1 MAFTF
6 QTVPN
11 NVVVPGVYSQESVT
25 TSNLTPIND
34 ECLLVAQI
42 NTNSSTNPNGIAA
55 DNSIVQVNDISDVI
69 LYCGLGTPA
78 HLAATAAYTANPNV
92 DLSIL
97 CVADKTTNSYAT
109 STMTSVSAPG
119 AFNVNIFI
127 DDVTIPVSVPS
138 TGISAIS
145 IVNIINS
152 YAGQIPCTAVASEGV
167 TLTSVCAGTQSNN
180 IRIST
185 DSTYITFS
193 AFSGGSGSYASG
205 FSNYLTPNTYAA
217 TLAASS
223 HTIII
228 NALDDTSTPAYIE
241 TILAFRSGPVE
252 QRPAVQVV
260 AYTDKEFSSTSAVLA
275 AALALDDARTTL
287 AYISYA
293 TGTGY
298 PKNSSIKLSGA
309 YGATIPLS
317 SNTNVN
323 VPYDDL
329 VLTSVVPPKINDRF
343 FNNICQTLLQG
354 GVTPLIVVPGE
365 QVAICR
371 AVSTYT
377 VNAQDLPDPTL
388 NDINTIRTID
398 YVTEEIV
405 DNLSNN
411 FQRVQLSPRILK
423 SIVSNVAQTTYTLE
437 ANGIL
442 QNTTLYSANI
452 TAVPDTGT
460 IGRVDV
466 TVPVNVV
473 VGLHVIAVNIQVNI

>member
-1 MAFTF
+1 
-6 QTVPN
+6 
-11 NVVVPGVYSQESVT
+11 
-25 TSNLTPIND
+25 
-34 ECLLVAQI
+34 
-42 NTNSSTNPNGIAA
+42 
-55 DNSIVQVNDISDVI
+55 
-69 LYCGLGTPA
+69 
-78 HLAATAAYTANPNV
+78 
-92 DLSIL
+92 
-97 CVADKTTNSYAT
+97 
-109 STMTSVSAPG
+109 
-119 AFNVNIFI
+119 
-127 DDVTIPVSVPS
+127 
-138 TGISAIS
+138 
-145 IVNIINS
+145 
-152 YAGQIPCTAVASEGV
+152 
-167 TLTSVCAGTQSNN
+167 
-180 IRIST
+180 
-185 DSTYITFS
+185 
-193 AFSGGSGSYASG
+193 
-205 FSNYLTPNTYAA
+205 
-217 TLAASS
+217 
-223 HTIII
+223 
-228 NALDDTSTPAYIE
+228 
-241 TILAFRSGPVE
+241 
-252 QRPAVQVV
+252 VQVV

-329 VLTSVVPPKINDRF
+329 VLTSVVPPEINDRF

-388 NDINTIRTID
+388 ADINTIRTID